1 MSATG
6 PRHGVLER
14 LLQADHPASRG
25 HFAGNP
31 IIPGA
36 VLLSEATEAI
46 AHDLAAPPG
55 SIQVRSAK
63 FLRPV
68 RPGDRV
74 LIRFDRDERGGI
86 RFSCD
91 VEGKPVL
98 AGQMTCSAPPAA
110 K

>member
-1 MSATG
+1 VIEKIFPG
-6 PRHGVLER
+6 
-14 LLQADHPASRG
+14 DHPALPG
-25 HFAGNP
+25 HFPGNP

-46 AHDLAAPPG
+46 AQDLAAPPG

-74 LIRFDRDERGGI
+74 LIRFDRDERDGI

>member
-1 MSATG
+1 MIEKIFPG
-6 PRHGVLER
+6 
-14 LLQADHPASRG
+14 DHPALPG
-25 HFAGNP
+25 HFPGNP

-36 VLLSEATEAI
+36 VLLSEAAQAI
-46 AHDLAAPPG
+46 AQDLAAPGPM
-55 SIQVRSAK
+55 QVQSAK

-74 LIRFDRDERGGI
+74 LIRFDRDSRGSI
-86 RFSCD
+86 RFTCD

-98 AGQMTCSAPPAA
+98 TGQMTCSAPPTA

>member
-1 MSATG
+1 MI
-6 PRHGVLER
+6 ER
-14 LLQADHPASRG
+14 TFPDDHPALPG
-25 HFAGNP
+25 HFPGNP

-36 VLLSEATEAI
+36 VLLSETARAI
-46 AHDLAAPPG
+46 AQDLAASPEL
-55 SIQVRSAK
+55 IQVRSAK

-74 LIRFDRDERGGI
+74 LIRFDRDAGGGI
-86 RFSCD
+86 RFTCD

-98 AGQMTCSAPPAA
+98 TGQMTCCDPPIA

>member
-1 MSATG
+1 VIEKIF
-6 PRHGVLER
+6 PH
-14 LLQADHPASRG
+14 DHPALPG
-25 HFAGNP
+25 HFPGNP

-36 VLLSEATEAI
+36 VLLSEAARAI
-46 AHDLAAPPG
+46 AQDLAASPEL
-55 SIQVRSAK
+55 IQVRSAK

-74 LIRFDRDERGGI
+74 LIRFDHDAGGGI

-91 VEGKPVL
+91 VEGKAVL
-98 AGQMTCSAPPAA
+98 TGLMTCCDPPIT

>member
-1 MSATG
+1 MIEKIF
-6 PRHGVLER
+6 PR
-14 LLQADHPASRG
+14 DHPALPG
-25 HFAGNP
+25 HFPGNP

-36 VLLSEATEAI
+36 LLLSEAAQAI
-46 AHDLAAPPG
+46 AAELAAAPELL
-55 SIQVRSAK
+55 QVQAAK

-74 LIRFDRDERGGI
+74 VIRFDRDERGGI

-98 AGQMTCSAPPAA
+98 AGQMACSALPAA

>member
-1 MSATG
+1 MIEKIFPG
-6 PRHGVLER
+6 
-14 LLQADHPASRG
+14 DHPALPG
-25 HFAGNP
+25 HFPGNP

-36 VLLSEATEAI
+36 VLLSEAAEAI
-46 AHDLAAPPG
+46 ARDLAAPPG